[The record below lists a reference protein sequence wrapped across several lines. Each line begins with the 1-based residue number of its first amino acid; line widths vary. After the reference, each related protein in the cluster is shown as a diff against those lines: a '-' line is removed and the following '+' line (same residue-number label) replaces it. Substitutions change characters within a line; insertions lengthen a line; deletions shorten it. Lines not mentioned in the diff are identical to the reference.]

1 MMVTEVQYSSARAHE
16 MFATSGAINSN
27 APCAGAPVLAIGS
40 AEQTVPHRLWAR
52 LKDPVH
58 FALSKDHSCP
68 VPVPP
73 RNKLRPD
80 YQRRLGQ
87 AAYTVC
93 QQGNRLHCRC
103 PLRLCQDRRG
113 RYRYENHCECDNAI

>member
-1 MMVTEVQYSSARAHE
+1 MVTEVQYSSARVRE
-16 MFATSGAINSN
+16 MFATSGAIDSN
-27 APCAGAPVLAIGS
+27 APCASAPVLAIGS

-52 LKDPVH
+52 LKDRAH

-68 VPVPP
+68 VPVPT

-87 AAYTVC
+87 AAHTVC
-93 QQGNRLHCRC
+93 REGTGLPVSLAATVPRPAR
-103 PLRLCQDRRG
+103 PLPVRG
-113 RYRYENHCECDNAI
+113 SLRVR